1 MIAWL
6 NGILIHKTPQ
16 MIILDVNNVG
26 YQLLTPSTTYYS
38 LPEIKQSVSLYVYT
52 HVRED
57 ALLLFG
63 FLTEGER
70 ELFTLLLG
78 VSGIGPK
85 LAITILSGL
94 SPKELIQAVQKEDL
108 ARLSSIPG
116 IGKKTAGRMVLD
128 LKEKMSDL
136 NLRFRSTGLG
146 MPGAES
152 PDANTAEVDGINSRL
167 EEVLSALV
175 NLGYNRQAI
184 KFKIESIFQA
194 SSERSLEALI
204 RESLKL
210 LGKG

>member
-94 SPKELIQAVQKEDL
+94 SPKELIHAVQKEDL

-116 IGKKTAGRMVLD
+116 IGKKTAGRMVLE

-136 NLRFRSTGLG
+136 ILRLGATGLA
-146 MPGAES
+146 MPGRES
-152 PDANTAEVDGINSRL
+152 PDANTAETEGINSRL
-167 EEVLSALV
+167 EEILSALV

-184 KFKIESIFQA
+184 KSKVEAVCQA
-194 SSERSLEALI
+194 NLHRPLEELI

>member
-94 SPKELIQAVQKEDL
+94 SPKELIHAVQKEDL

-116 IGKKTAGRMVLD
+116 IGKKTAGRMVLE
-128 LKEKMSDL
+128 LKEKVG
-136 NLRFRSTGLG
+136 GLSIEG
-146 MPGAES
+146 QNSKVEDFQHPASS
-152 PDANTAEVDGINSRL
+152 PKL
-167 EEVLSALV
+167 EEILSALV

-184 KFKIESIFQA
+184 KSKVEAVCQA
-194 SSERSLEALI
+194 NLQRPLEELI

-210 LGKG
+210 LVKG

>member
-94 SPKELIQAVQKEDL
+94 SPKELIHAVQKEDL

-116 IGKKTAGRMVLD
+116 IGKKTAGRMVLE

-136 NLRFRSTGLG
+136 NLRYRATGLG
-146 MPGAES
+146 MPGCES
-152 PDANTAEVDGINSRL
+152 PNANTAEAEGINSRL
-167 EEVLSALV
+167 EEILSALV

-184 KFKIESIFQA
+184 KSKIEAVYQA
-194 SSERSLEALI
+194 NLQRPLEELI